1 MKKSILTLL
10 SLFFLA
16 SFSPVL
22 AQDDFYDVNTI
33 QEIKI
38 NFEQDNWRYVLDSLR
53 FNGEGLLLGSIEI
66 NGQKFNDIGVRYRG
80 SRSFQPGNKRNSLY
94 IKLNFIDKEQNYQ
107 GLQTVKLSSAL
118 RDPSMVREVLG
129 YEIARKYMAAPR
141 ANYTKVIVNGEYY
154 GLFVNVEPIDDAFLA
169 KHFGNS
175 KGTFVQC
182 APNLVE
188 EEPQGCKSDVFG
200 SLQYDNSAKCYL
212 HNFVLL
218 SESGWDDLIELTYV
232 LNQKPD
238 EAGRVLDVDRTL
250 WMLAYNNLLVNLSSY
265 TGRYSENYYIYKDEQ
280 GHFVPILYDLN
291 LCFGSYKNT
300 GIGSDL
306 KLKELVEMD
315 PLLHIDNPSKPLIS
329 RLLSNEEYKKMYLAH
344 IRTMMND
351 FFRRGQYAERAAE
364 LQALIRKAF
373 EEDANRYYSME
384 DFNVSLTETIGNRSR
399 IPGLKELMG
408 PRTEYLKEHQLLSVV
423 PPEVSDVTV
432 MRRERFSSE
441 KVTDFRIQARI
452 DKFPKN
458 VVLYYRFDPS
468 TPFSTAEMRDDGQ
481 HNDGEAE
488 DGIFGAVVKPRNG
501 SNNIEYFIY
510 AENAKAVAFDPPRY
524 MYEQYTASL
533 EDLNN

>member
-1 MKKSILTLL
+1 MKRSILIL
-10 SLFFLA
+10 SGLFFLS
-16 SFSPVL
+16 SFSSVL

-38 NFEQDNWRYVLDSLR
+38 TFDQDNWRYVLDSLR
-53 FNGEGLLLGSIEI
+53 FNGEGLLLGSVEI

-107 GLQTVKLSSAL
+107 GQQSVKLSSAL

-129 YEIARKYMAAPR
+129 YEIARQYMPAPR
-141 ANYTKVIVNGEYY
+141 ANYTRVIVNGEYY

-169 KHFGNS
+169 NHFGES
-175 KGTFVQC
+175 GGTFVQC

-188 EEPQGCKSDVFG
+188 EEPPGCKSDVFG

-232 LNQKPD
+232 LNQEPG
-238 EAGRVLDVDRTL
+238 AVSRVLDVDRTL

-265 TGRYSENYYIYKDEQ
+265 TGRYSENYYLYKDGQ
-280 GHFVPILYDLN
+280 GQFVPILYDLN

-300 GIGSDL
+300 GVGSDL
-306 KLKELVEMD
+306 KLKELQEMD
-315 PLLHIDNPSKPLIS
+315 PLLHLNNPDKPLIS
-329 RLLSNEEYKKMYLAH
+329 RLLSNEEYKKAYLAH
-344 IRTMMND
+344 MRTMMND
-351 FFRRGQYAERAAE
+351 FFRHGEYAERAKE
-364 LQALIRKAF
+364 LQGLIRKAF

-384 DFNVSLTETIGNRSR
+384 DFDASLTETIGKRSR

-408 PRTEYLKEHQLLSVV
+408 PRTAFLKENALLSVV
-423 PPEVSDVTV
+423 PPEVSDVSVT
-432 MRRERFSSE
+432 RRERFSSE
-441 KVTDFRIQARI
+441 KVTDFKIQARI

-458 VVLYYRFDPS
+458 VVLFYRFDHS
-468 TPFSTAEMRDDGQ
+468 MPFDKVEMRDDGQ

-488 DGIFGAVVKPRNG
+488 DGIFGAVVKPRDG
-501 SNNIEYFIY
+501 STSVEYFIY
-510 AENAKAVAFDPPRY
+510 AENAKAVAYDPPRY
-524 MYEQYTASL
+524 MFEQYTASL

>member
-1 MKKSILTLL
+1 MKRSILILF
-10 SLFFLA
+10 SLFFL
-16 SFSPVL
+16 STFSPVA
-22 AQDDFYDVNTI
+22 AQDDFYDVNAI

-38 NFEQDNWRYVLDSLR
+38 TFEQDNWRYVLDSLR
-53 FNGEGLLLGSIEI
+53 FNGEGLLLGAIEI

-94 IKLNFIDKEQNYQ
+94 IKLNFIDKEQSYQ
-107 GLQTVKLSSAL
+107 GQQTVKLSSAL

-129 YEIARKYMAAPR
+129 YEIARKYMPAPR

-154 GLFVNVEPIDDAFLA
+154 GLFVNVEPINDAFLTH
-169 KHFGNS
+169 HFGNS
-175 KGTFVQC
+175 NGTFVQC

-238 EAGRVLDVDRTL
+238 EVNRVLDVDRTL

-265 TGRYSENYYIYKDEQ
+265 TGRYSENYYLYKDEQ
-280 GHFVPILYDLN
+280 GHFLPILYDLN

-306 KLKELVEMD
+306 KLKELQEMD
-315 PLLHIDNPSKPLIS
+315 PLLHIDNSAKPLIS
-329 RLLSNEEYKKMYLAH
+329 RLLSNEEYKKIYLAH
-344 IRTMMND
+344 MRQIMND
-351 FFRRGQYAERAAE
+351 FFRKDQYAERAKE
-364 LQALIRKAF
+364 LQNLIRKAF
-373 EEDANRYYSME
+373 EEDTNRYYSME
-384 DFNVSLTETIGNRSR
+384 DFDVSLNETIGKRSR

-408 PRTEYLKEHQLLSVV
+408 PRTAFLKENPLLSVV

-432 MRRERFSSE
+432 SRRERFSSE
-441 KVTDFRIQARI
+441 KVTDFKIQARI

-458 VVLYYRFDPS
+458 VVLHYRFDPS
-468 TPFSTAEMRDDGQ
+468 MPFSKMEMRDDGQ

-488 DGIFGAVVKPRNG
+488 DSVFGAVITPKSD
-501 SNNIEYFIY
+501 SNTIEYFII
-510 AENAKAVAFDPPRY
+510 AENAKAVTFDPPRY

-533 EDLNN
+533 EELNN

>member
-1 MKKSILTLL
+1 MKRSILILF
-10 SLFFLA
+10 SLFFL
-16 SFSPVL
+16 STFSPVA
-22 AQDDFYDVNTI
+22 AQDDFYDVNAI

-38 NFEQDNWRYVLDSLR
+38 TFEQDNWRYVLDSLR
-53 FNGEGLLLGSIEI
+53 FNGEGLLLGAIEI

-94 IKLNFIDKEQNYQ
+94 IKLNFIDKEQSYQ
-107 GLQTVKLSSAL
+107 GQQTVKLSSAL

-129 YEIARKYMAAPR
+129 YEIARKYMPAPR

-154 GLFVNVEPIDDAFLA
+154 GLFVNVEPIDDAFLTH
-169 KHFGNS
+169 HFGNS

-238 EAGRVLDVDRTL
+238 EVSRVLDVDRTL

-265 TGRYSENYYIYKDEQ
+265 TGRYSENYYLYKDEQ
-280 GHFVPILYDLN
+280 GHFLPILYDLN

-306 KLKELVEMD
+306 KLKELQEMD
-315 PLLHIDNPSKPLIS
+315 PLLHIDNSAKPLIS
-329 RLLSNEEYKKMYLAH
+329 RLLGNEEYKKIYLAH
-344 IRTMMND
+344 MRNIMGD
-351 FFRRGQYAERAAE
+351 FFRKDQYAERAKE
-364 LQALIRKAF
+364 LQGLIRKAF
-373 EEDANRYYSME
+373 EEDTNRYYSME
-384 DFNVSLTETIGNRSR
+384 DFDASLNETIGKRSR

-408 PRTEYLKEHQLLSVV
+408 PRTAFLKENPLLSVV

-432 MRRERFSSE
+432 SRRERFSSE
-441 KVTDFRIQARI
+441 KVTDFKIQARI
-452 DKFPKN
+452 DKFPKS
-458 VVLYYRFDPS
+458 VTIYYRFDPS
-468 TPFSTAEMRDDGQ
+468 MPFSKMEMRDDGQ

-488 DGIFGAVVKPRNG
+488 DSVFGAVVTPK
-501 SNNIEYFIY
+501 SDSKTIEYFIF
-510 AENAKAVAFDPPRY
+510 AENAKAVTFDPPRY
-524 MYEQYTASL
+524 MYEQYSASL
-533 EDLNN
+533 EELNN

>member
-1 MKKSILTLL
+1 MKRSILILF
-10 SLFFLA
+10 SLFFL
-16 SFSPVL
+16 STFSPVA
-22 AQDDFYDVNTI
+22 AQDDFYDVNAI

-38 NFEQDNWRYVLDSLR
+38 TFEQDNWRYVLDSLR
-53 FNGEGLLLGSIEI
+53 FNGEGLLLGAIEI

-94 IKLNFIDKEQNYQ
+94 IKLNFIDKEQSYQ
-107 GLQTVKLSSAL
+107 GQQTVKLSSAL

-129 YEIARKYMAAPR
+129 YEIARKYMPAPR

-154 GLFVNVEPIDDAFLA
+154 GLFVNVEPINDAFLTH
-169 KHFGNS
+169 HFGNS
-175 KGTFVQC
+175 NGTFVQC

-238 EAGRVLDVDRTL
+238 EVNRVLDVDRTL

-265 TGRYSENYYIYKDEQ
+265 TGRYSENYYLYKDEQ
-280 GHFVPILYDLN
+280 GHFLPILYDLN

-306 KLKELVEMD
+306 KLKELQEMD
-315 PLLHIDNPSKPLIS
+315 PLLHIDNSAKPLIS
-329 RLLSNEEYKKMYLAH
+329 RLLSNEEYKKIYLAH
-344 IRTMMND
+344 MRQIMND
-351 FFRRGQYAERAAE
+351 FFRKDQYAERAKE
-364 LQALIRKAF
+364 LQNLIRKAF
-373 EEDANRYYSME
+373 EEDTNRYYSME
-384 DFNVSLTETIGNRSR
+384 DFDVSLNETIGKRSR

-408 PRTEYLKEHQLLSVV
+408 PRTAFLKENPLLSVV

-432 MRRERFSSE
+432 SRRERFSSE
-441 KVTDFRIQARI
+441 KVTDFKIQARI

-458 VVLYYRFDPS
+458 VVLHYRFDPS
-468 TPFSTAEMRDDGQ
+468 MPFSKMEMRDDGQ

-488 DGIFGAVVKPRNG
+488 DSVFGAVITPKSD
-501 SNNIEYFIY
+501 SNTIEYFIF
-510 AENAKAVAFDPPRY
+510 AENAKAVTFDPPRY
-524 MYEQYTASL
+524 MYEQCTASL
-533 EDLNN
+533 EELNN